1 MSWNEP
7 EDDAKKKDP
16 WSGKGRRGSNQ
27 APPDLDEV
35 VKNIS
40 NRLNKVF
47 SGGSGGSQGSSQG
60 GNGFSGGLL
69 AGFLVVAAVIW
80 GFSGF
85 YIVDEA

>member
-1 MSWNEP
+1 MYSVENSLTSYLWWCDLKISVEKQMSWNEP

-40 NRLNKVF
+40 NRLDRK
-47 SGGSGGSQGSSQG
+47 S
-60 GNGFSGGLL
+60 
-69 AGFLVVAAVIW
+69 VV
-80 GFSGF
+80 
-85 YIVDEA
+85 